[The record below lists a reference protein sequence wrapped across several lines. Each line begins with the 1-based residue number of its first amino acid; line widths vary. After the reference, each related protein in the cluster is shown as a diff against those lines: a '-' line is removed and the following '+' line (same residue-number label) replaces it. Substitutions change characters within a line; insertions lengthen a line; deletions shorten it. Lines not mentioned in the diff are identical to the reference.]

1 MRIPS
6 PAGLLVLG
14 PVERKDTYRLYPLK
28 VIREELFSDSLGIL
42 ASINAQSAQVTLK
55 RLDLAFQ
62 AFFRRVRQGE
72 KPGFP
77 RFKQAGRFSGFG
89 FQKHE
94 GDWRLLARHQSA
106 HRKLRPS
113 GSGQSPIRN
122 KTPAPG
128 GLRRDGIFFSGGK

>member
-42 ASINAQSAQVTLK
+42 TLINSESAQVMLK
-55 RLDLAFQ
+55 RVDLAFQ
-62 AFFRRVRQGE
+62 AYLRRVWQG
-72 KPGFP
+72 KQPGFP
-77 RFKQAGRFSGFG
+77 HFQHTGQFSGFG